1 MKIKSVLKTVKY
13 NLNIFRTVVDP
24 TDPPSPLKKT
34 FLSEKKI
41 EAGISLMDFQNPT
54 LGTYD
59 RTPHPF

>member
-13 NLNIFRTVVDP
+13 TLNIFRTVVDP
-24 TDPPSPLKKT
+24 TDPPPLEKN

-41 EAGISLMDFQNPT
+41 EAGIRLMDFQNPT

-59 RTPHPF
+59 GTPHPF